1 MKQPTAVI
9 APAVIL
15 LGAAMGAATGDGD
28 ATARCEKAERAS
40 VTAATKRIVDGMV
53 G

>member
-40 VTAATKRIVDGMV
+40 VTAATERIVDGMV